1 MEFKEQQSIFQ
12 QIAEHVIEQI
22 LTERLKANDK
32 LSSVRETAGNLGVNP
47 NTIMRAYTE
56 LLNDNI
62 IYNKRGIGYFVSDSA
77 KETILE
83 KRKKEFLENNVP
95 QFIHQLKMLNFNKKE
110 IDKILKQLNNQKH

>member
-95 QFIHQLKMLNFNKKE
+95 QFIHQLKMLKLNKVE
-110 IDKILKQLNNQKH
+110 IESIIKKIK